1 MDWQVKHKRTF
12 LKELARLPHGVREE
26 VETIAF
32 GDAIKL
38 DPFLGGRVEKL
49 IGHRAYYKVRVGSY
63 RVGLRIDQEERTI
76 EFQRA
81 LHRKDIYRVFP

>member
-12 LKELARLPHGVREE
+12 LKELARLPRAVRAE
-26 VETIAF
+26 VEEIAF
-32 GDAIKL
+32 GKAITL
-38 DPFLGGRVEKL
+38 DPFLDGKVEKMT
-49 IGHRAYYKVRVGSY
+49 GYQSYYKIRVASY
-63 RVGLRIDQEERTI
+63 RIGLRIDSEDRSI